1 MKKPLFLKV
10 AMVILAISCCLFGH
24 NLSFAQNKAI
34 KGTVLDAQGL
44 PVIGAS
50 VMLVGNSTTGTITDI
65 DGNFSLTVPAG
76 STLSISCIGY
86 ATQTINVGSD
96 SVYNVVLQEDTEFL
110 EETVVIG
117 YGVQKKSDV
126 TGSVASIKSGD
137 LSNRSTSDA
146 ASALQGKAAG
156 VQIINTSG
164 APGSETQIRVR
175 GFSSNSGNISPLLI
189 VDGLQVKTI
198 NYLDPSM
205 IQSIEILKDAASA
218 SIYGAQAGNGVVLIT
233 TKTGASDGN
242 ATVTYDFKITRN
254 TIAHKPEL
262 FNAAD
267 WIAYKE
273 ASGID
278 MQTQLQQYGYDGTDT
293 DWFDVVFAPA
303 FTPQHSLTFQGGNN
317 RGHFFTSLNY
327 IKNDGIVKGD
337 KDLYTR
343 LSAQMNADYKI
354 NDWIT
359 VGTNTSIEKT
369 ASKSV
374 SQQGRNGNM
383 MNSVMTLDPLTPPFY
398 SDPSQFATTMK
409 LAYDRGDYIM
419 TDPNTGLYYATSKYI
434 EDDSGSPF
442 IQMYKSDGS
451 SEGINVRGT
460 LFANLTFFKDIVF
473 TSRFGYR
480 LNYSTSHNYSF
491 PYYANKQAN
500 ATTYSISA
508 NANTG
513 IYYQWENFANWNKTF
528 GKHSFGLMA
537 GMSFI
542 RSTSDNV
549 SASATGPDILT
560 GYEPNFRY
568 LAYVNT
574 NSDTVKSIGNSP
586 SESTSLAYYGRFT
599 YNYDNRYNFQA
610 NFRADA
616 FDSSKLSKTSRWG
629 YFPSFSAGWTVS
641 NEPWF
646 KDVVDRNA
654 VSSLKLRASW
664 GQNGNV
670 NVLNSYQYATSIN
683 YNSAKYQ
690 YSVENS
696 PVSYGSAPAGMAN
709 PNLKWETSEQIDL
722 GLDARFLSNKLTVGL
737 DWYTKNT
744 KDLIVQISPVPEIGV
759 SSTYVN
765 AGSVNNKGL
774 ELELGWSDDIGDFSY
789 SVSANVSKLHNEVT
803 FLDPSIY
810 RLENSGMSY
819 NNRMRTAFE
828 IGYPIWY
835 MRGYKYDG
843 VDANGNA
850 LLADVNGDGQ
860 LGDADRTFIGSGIPD
875 YTFGITINAAY
886 KGFDFVLYGAGTQGN
901 EIMNLFYQADLNMR
915 NSLRV
920 FYDKAWTPQN
930 TNAKYPSCASIANDW
945 NYWSSSACIFDGSYF
960 KIKQIQL
967 GYTLPASFLQKF
979 KIKGMRV
986 FVSADDMFCFS
997 SYPGCDPESA
1007 TTGNANAMGLDY
1019 GGYPVTSKLVT
1030 GVNIKF

>member
-1 MKKPLFLKV
+1 
-10 AMVILAISCCLFGH
+10 
-24 NLSFAQNKAI
+24 
-34 KGTVLDAQGL
+34 
-44 PVIGAS
+44 
-50 VMLVGNSTTGTITDI
+50 
-65 DGNFSLTVPAG
+65 
-76 STLSISCIGY
+76 
-86 ATQTINVGSD
+86 
-96 SVYNVVLQEDTEFL
+96 
-110 EETVVIG
+110 
-117 YGVQKKSDV
+117 
-126 TGSVASIKSGD
+126 
-137 LSNRSTSDA
+137 
-146 ASALQGKAAG
+146 
-156 VQIINTSG
+156 
-164 APGSETQIRVR
+164 
-175 GFSSNSGNISPLLI
+175 
-189 VDGLQVKTI
+189 
-198 NYLDPSM
+198 
-205 IQSIEILKDAASA
+205 
-218 SIYGAQAGNGVVLIT
+218 
-233 TKTGASDGN
+233 
-242 ATVTYDFKITRN
+242 
-254 TIAHKPEL
+254 
-262 FNAAD
+262 
-267 WIAYKE
+267 
-273 ASGID
+273 
-278 MQTQLQQYGYDGTDT
+278 
-293 DWFDVVFAPA
+293 
-303 FTPQHSLTFQGGNN
+303 
-317 RGHFFTSLNY
+317 
-327 IKNDGIVKGD
+327 
-337 KDLYTR
+337 
-343 LSAQMNADYKI
+343 
-354 NDWIT
+354 
-359 VGTNTSIEKT
+359 

-383 MNSVMTLDPLTPPFY
+383 MNSVMTLDPLTPPYY
-398 SDPSQFATTMK
+398 SDPSQFSNTMK

-442 IQMYKSDGS
+442 IQMYKSDGTN
-451 SEGINVRGT
+451 EGINVRGT
-460 LFANLTFFKDIVF
+460 LYANLTFFKDIVF

-480 LNYSTSHNYSF
+480 LNYSTSHSYSF

-537 GMSFI
+537 GMSYI
-542 RSTSDNV
+542 QSTSDNV

-560 GYEPNFRY
+560 GYEENFRY

-586 SESTSLAYYGRFT
+586 SMSTSLAYYGRFT

-616 FDSSKLSKTSRWG
+616 FDSSKLSKDSRWG
-629 YFPSFSAGWTVS
+629 YFPSFSAGWTIS

-646 KDVVDRNA
+646 KDNVDRNK
-654 VSSLKLRASW
+654 VSSLKFRASW

-683 YNSAKYQ
+683 YNGATYQ
-690 YSVENS
+690 YHNDNGD
-696 PVSYGSAPAGMAN
+696 VSYGSAPAGMAN

-722 GLDARFLSNKLTVGL
+722 GLDARFLGNKLTFAL

-744 KDLIVQISPVPEIGV
+744 KDLIVSINPVPEIGV

-765 AGSVNNKGL
+765 AGSVNNRGL
-774 ELELGWSDDIGDFSY
+774 ELELGWSDNIGDFSY
-789 SVSANVSKLHNEVT
+789 SVNANVSKLHNEVT
-803 FLDPSIY
+803 YLDPSIY

-828 IGYPIWY
+828 VGYPIWY
-835 MRGYKYDG
+835 MRGYKYEG

-850 LLADVNGDGQ
+850 ILADVNGDGQ
-860 LGDADRTFIGSGIPD
+860 LGDADRTFIGKGIPD
-875 YTFGITINAAY
+875 YTFGLTINMAY

-915 NSLRV
+915 NSLRT
-920 FYDKAWTPQN
+920 FYDNAWTPQN
-930 TNAKYPSCASIANDW
+930 TNAKYPSCLSVANDW

-967 GYTLPASFLQKF
+967 GYTLPTNFLQKF

-986 FVSADDMFCFS
+986 FVSADDMFCFN